1 MCARL
6 RRSEL
11 SEINKGRPPGGSP
24 PAEAHGGQPQ
34 IVLSS
39 AAQMTV
45 AADVP
50 FYRPR
55 GPAATAAV
63 GIATATA
70 AATAPAITAPAGPV
84 AASPG
89 SAVSPADSNSGSTVY
104 ATPDSA
110 RSAAVV
116 MQPYIVAAKVEPGE
130 EDEDVDEHAGLSP
143 GASGSGSGN
152 SRSPTADTGRM
163 SNTSTTES
171 GEPDRKKQRRNKPT
185 LSCLECVERKT
196 KVSRQYP
203 RRVFW
208 CLVFGSGVPAA
219 PSSRSVSVATPSLQ
233 LFGA

>member
-1 MCARL
+1 
-6 RRSEL
+6 
-11 SEINKGRPPGGSP
+11 
-24 PAEAHGGQPQ
+24 
-34 IVLSS
+34 
-39 AAQMTV
+39 MTA

-55 GPAATAAV
+55 GPAAAA
-63 GIATATA
+63 ATA

-89 SAVSPADSNSGSTVY
+89 SAVSSAQWGVSPADSGSGSTVY

-116 MQPYIVAAKVEPGE
+116 MQPYIAAAKVEPGE
-130 EDEDVDEHAGLSP
+130 EDDGVDEHAGLSP
-143 GASGSGSGN
+143 EGSGSGSGN
-152 SRSPTADTGRM
+152 SRSPTAGTGRM

-196 KVSRQYP
+196 KVRCDI
-203 RRVFW
+203 RVVFFGVW
-208 CLVFGSGVPAA
+208 CLVLVFSRLLPSNCLSRNAQPIAFRRLARDQLARYCFATGGQGIEWWPHGVW
-219 PSSRSVSVATPSLQ
+219 
-233 LFGA
+233 